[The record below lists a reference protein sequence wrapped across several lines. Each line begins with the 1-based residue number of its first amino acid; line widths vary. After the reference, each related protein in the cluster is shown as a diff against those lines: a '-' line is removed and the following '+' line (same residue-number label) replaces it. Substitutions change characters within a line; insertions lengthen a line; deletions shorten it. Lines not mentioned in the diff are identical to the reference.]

1 MNLNKKIT
9 DGNFDDHRENCL
21 LIYNMLKGHSGES
34 LDDFG
39 HSCKFLDKMPKEQ
52 SLNDKQD
59 FNKM

>member
-1 MNLNKKIT
+1 MAILMTTVKT
-9 DGNFDDHRENCL
+9 VFL
-21 LIYNMLKGHSGES
+21 FIYNMLKGHSGES

>member
-1 MNLNKKIT
+1 MAILMTTVKTVFLFIT
-9 DGNFDDHRENCL
+9 CWKAIQE
-21 LIYNMLKGHSGES
+21 KG